1 MNKTKEI
8 VLKAIE
14 DLRPYLHND
23 GGDMELVEITKDN
36 KVIVKLLGAC
46 QTCSVSKVTLSDVGN
61 ATQVNTYPA
70 STCSSSIDLLIS
82 SLIALF
88 CKEIFGFFFNV
99 IFLTKSIKFL
109 ILKLILLKKSKKV
122 EMSIK

>member
-1 MNKTKEI
+1 MEIPNVQPKMKKTKEI

-46 QTCSVSKVTLSDVGN
+46 QTCSVSSVTMKAGLEENLKILAPEITAVE
-61 ATQVNTYPA
+61 
-70 STCSSSIDLLIS
+70 
-82 SLIALF
+82 ALQY
-88 CKEIFGFFFNV
+88 
-99 IFLTKSIKFL
+99 
-109 ILKLILLKKSKKV
+109 
-122 EMSIK
+122 